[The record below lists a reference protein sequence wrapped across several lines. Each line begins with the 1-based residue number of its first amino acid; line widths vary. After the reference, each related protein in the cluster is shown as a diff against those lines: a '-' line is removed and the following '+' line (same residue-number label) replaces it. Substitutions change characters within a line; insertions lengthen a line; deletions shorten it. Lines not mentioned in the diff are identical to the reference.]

1 MLYAGVEIVDELTQ
15 LGVTH
20 AIWIPDNTLGRWE
33 DALMAAPAIELLR
46 ICREGEAWPMAAG
59 LLMGGQRPVILMQ
72 TTGLFESGDALRN
85 ILFDLGLP
93 VIAII
98 GARNWLNPDSR
109 DTAKTFAEPIL
120 QAWDLNYTVIASNE
134 DKPRLNAFL
143 TGCLEDRR
151 SGVILL
157 AE

>member
-1 MLYAGVEIVDELTQ
+1 MLFTGDEIVDELVQ

-33 DALMAAPAIELLR
+33 DALMAAPVIELLR

-59 LLMGGQRPVILMQ
+59 LLMGGQTPVILMQ

-134 DKPRLNAFL
+134 DKPQLNAFL
-143 TGCLEDRR
+143 ADCLKDRR
-151 SGVILL
+151 SGVVLL

>member
-1 MLYAGVEIVDELTQ
+1 MLFSGEEIVAELTK
-15 LGVTH
+15 LGITH
-20 AIWIPDNTLGRWE
+20 AIWIPDNTLGHWE
-33 DALMAAPAIELLR
+33 DALEASPDIELVR

-59 LLMGGQRPVILMQ
+59 LSLGGKTPILIMQ

-85 ILFDLGLP
+85 IVFDLDFP

-98 GARNWLNPDSR
+98 GARNWLNSESR
-109 DTAKTFAEPIL
+109 DTARLYAEPIL
-120 QAWDLNYTVIASNE
+120 NAWGLDYRLIAADDDKTGFNE
-134 DKPRLNAFL
+134 YLRGRLD
-143 TGCLEDRR
+143 EQR